1 MELIRDRMRDD
12 AGIASAIVLVV
23 VLVAVLTSATLL
35 WRTLS
40 AANNINDKAESI
52 AQTGR
57 GINIATD
64 SVIQLTRTNETA
76 ESILATADPL
86 EGQLAEVVELAQS
99 IADLAVSIDGTAGAI
114 DGTANEI
121 DSTAGTIG
129 STARSINSSADGIL
143 AVAGRIDQDV
153 VNINERL
160 DTTIGLARA
169 IKSDTGN
176 ILTEALS
183 IHQSATCIDR
193 KAGGE
198 ASGDGHCEN
207 PEA

>member
-12 AGIASAIVLVV
+12 AGIASAVVLVV

-40 AANNINDKAESI
+40 AANDINDKAESI

-64 SVIQLTRTNETA
+64 AVIQLTRTNETA

-176 ILTEALS
+176 ILTEAVS
-183 IHQSATCIDR
+183 IHQSATCIDG

-198 ASGDGHCEN
+198 ASGDGHCN
-207 PEA
+207 DPEA